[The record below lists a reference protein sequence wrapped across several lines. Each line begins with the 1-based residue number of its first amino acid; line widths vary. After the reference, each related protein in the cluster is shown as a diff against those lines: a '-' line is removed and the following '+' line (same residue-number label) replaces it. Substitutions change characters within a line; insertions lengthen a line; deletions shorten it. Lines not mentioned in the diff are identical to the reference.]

1 MTVERFPRYEIW
13 QSPEDGMWRARVRAS
28 NGRILA
34 SSEAY
39 KRHRD
44 AMRCVEL
51 IAGGVIHR
59 LLTGT
64 TTVSPRTDDLEV
76 RDVDGEQP

>member
-1 MTVERFPRYEIW
+1 MTAERFPRYEIFQGTDQLW
-13 QSPEDGMWRARVRAS
+13 YAHIRAA

-34 SSEAY
+34 SSEGY
-39 KRHRD
+39 KRHQD
-44 AMRCVEL
+44 AMRCVKL

-59 LLTGT
+59 LLTG

-76 RDVDGEQP
+76 RDVDGES

>member
-1 MTVERFPRYEIW
+1 MTVERFPKYEIF
-13 QSPEDGMWRARVRAS
+13 QGVDGLWYARVRAA
-28 NGRILA
+28 NGKILA
-34 SSEAY
+34 SSEGY

-59 LLTGT
+59 LLTGI